1 MNIGQNINVDS
12 INFNGLALGHN
23 GQIPLD
29 NAFKINVG
37 HTREKSKTE
46 TVKLDA
52 WLLPFM
58 NVYGLVGYTDGH
70 SVSQIGVGLMT
81 KNGHV
86 FHPADL
92 QNLKFKLDFKGT
104 TYGIGTT
111 LVGGAGNWFTA
122 VDANYTQTQFDIL
135 DGSIDAFTV
144 SPRVGYRFTTPGMDA
159 MHLPSGKLNVW
170 VGSMYQDVQQE
181 FKGSLDDLTMPSAML
196 QRLVNMANHDHNGR
210 FDVKQHLQSPWN
222 MLLGAQYEITRHF
235 NVTTEF
241 GFAER
246 NSFFVAGEYRF

>member
-1 MNIGQNINVDS
+1 RKRGYELPEPFGLNINYMNIGQNINVDS
-12 INFNGLALGHN
+12 INFNGLALGPN
-23 GQIPLD
+23 GGIPLD

-70 SVSQIGVGLMT
+70 SISQIGVGLMT

-111 LVGGAGNWFTA
+111 LVGGVGNWFTA
-122 VDANYTQTQFDIL
+122 VDAN
-135 DGSIDAFTV
+135 
-144 SPRVGYRFTTPGMDA
+144 
-159 MHLPSGKLNVW
+159 
-170 VGSMYQDVQQE
+170 
-181 FKGSLDDLTMPSAML
+181 
-196 QRLVNMANHDHNGR
+196 
-210 FDVKQHLQSPWN
+210 
-222 MLLGAQYEITRHF
+222 
-235 NVTTEF
+235 
-241 GFAER
+241 
-246 NSFFVAGEYRF
+246 